1 MPQTQQDGAADEEA
15 EEKQCIICFDAPRS
29 IRFRP
34 CHHSTMC
41 DGCVLK
47 LIARSENRKLVCL
60 TCRTPVERL
69 CREGIADADGA
80 GSADVEATFDQSS
93 TVDGLPVDAFIT
105 SLKSIPTLREDAE
118 KADEAWNST
127 EVDLTEAVCEDD
139 LDEADLKCLWSATD
153 EP

>member
-1 MPQTQQDGAADEEA
+1 
-15 EEKQCIICFDAPRS
+15 
-29 IRFRP
+29 
-34 CHHSTMC
+34 MC

-47 LIARSENRKLVCL
+47 LIAASENRKLVCL

-80 GSADVEATFDQSS
+80 GSADGEATFDQSS
-93 TVDGLPVDAFIT
+93 TVDAFIT

-139 LDEADLKCLWSATD
+139 LDEADLECLWSATD